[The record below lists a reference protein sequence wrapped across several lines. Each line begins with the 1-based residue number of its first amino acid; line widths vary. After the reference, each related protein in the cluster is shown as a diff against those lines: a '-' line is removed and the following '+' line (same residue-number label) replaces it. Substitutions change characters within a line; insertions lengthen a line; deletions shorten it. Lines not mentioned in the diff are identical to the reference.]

1 MDLSW
6 LTLRRLAGSLP
17 IVFALHVFEE
27 SRGFVQWFNERVEPD
42 LSWRTFVT
50 VTSVCFVITVLI
62 AASLAVLRDRAIGVV
77 AVTWVGF
84 LMLANGIVH
93 IAASILDA
101 AYVPGL
107 ATATLLYL
115 PLSLALFNA
124 ISLECRLPRA
134 TVIAVALAAGIPM
147 YLQGW
152 LVLFRGT
159 SLI

>member
-6 LTLRRLAGSLP
+6 VTLRGLARSLP

-27 SRGFVQWFNERVEPD
+27 SLGFVQWFNERVEPD

-62 AASLAVLRDRAIGVV
+62 AASLSVQRDRSIGVV
-77 AVTWVGF
+77 AVVWVGF
-84 LMLANGIVH
+84 LMFANGIVH
-93 IAASILDA
+93 IAASVLDG

-107 ATATLLYL
+107 ATAILLYL
-115 PLSLALFNA
+115 PVSLALFEA
-124 ISLECRLPRA
+124 ISFECKLPRSA
-134 TVIAVALAAGIPM
+134 VVTVALAAGIPM

-152 LVLFRGT
+152 LVLVRGT

>member
-1 MDLSW
+1 MGLPW
-6 LTLRRLAGSLP
+6 LTLRRLAWSLP
-17 IVFALHVFEE
+17 VVFALHVFEE
-27 SRGFVQWFNERVEPD
+27 SLGFVQWFNERVEPD

-50 VTSVCFVITVLI
+50 VTSVCFVVTVLI
-62 AASLAVLRDRAIGVV
+62 AASLSVLRDRAIGIV
-77 AVTWVGF
+77 AVAWVGF
-84 LMLANGIVH
+84 LLFANGIVH

-107 ATATLLYL
+107 VSAILFYL
-115 PLSLALFNA
+115 PASLALFNA
-124 ISLECRLPRA
+124 MSRECRLPRA
-134 TVIAVALAAGIPM
+134 AVIAVALAAGVPM

>member
-6 LTLRRLAGSLP
+6 VTLRGLARSLP

-27 SRGFVQWFNERVEPD
+27 SLGFLQWFNDRVEPD

-50 VTSVCFVITVLI
+50 VTSVCFVITVLV
-62 AASLAVLRDRAIGVV
+62 AAPLSASRDRAIGVV
-77 AVTWVGF
+77 AVAWVGF
-84 LMLANGIVH
+84 LMFANGIVH
-93 IAASILDA
+93 IAASIVDG

-107 ATATLLYL
+107 ATAILLYL
-115 PLSLALFNA
+115 PVSLALFEA
-124 ISLECRLPRA
+124 ISFECRLPRSA
-134 TVIAVALAAGIPM
+134 VIAIALVAGIPM

>member
-6 LTLRRLAGSLP
+6 VTLRGLARSLP

-27 SRGFVQWFNERVEPD
+27 SLGFVQWFNERVEPD

-62 AASLAVLRDRAIGVV
+62 AASLSVLRDRAIGVV
-77 AVTWVGF
+77 AVAWVGF
-84 LMLANGIVH
+84 LMFANGIVH
-93 IAASILDA
+93 IAASILDG

-107 ATATLLYL
+107 ATAIVLYL
-115 PLSLALFNA
+115 PVSLALFEA
-124 ISLECRLPRA
+124 ISFECKLPRSA
-134 TVIAVALAAGIPM
+134 VVTVALAAGIPM

>member
-6 LTLRRLAGSLP
+6 VTLRGLARSLP

-27 SRGFVQWFNERVEPD
+27 SLGFVQWFNERVEPD

-62 AASLAVLRDRAIGVV
+62 AASLSVLRDRAIGVAAV
-77 AVTWVGF
+77 AWVGF
-84 LMLANGIVH
+84 LMFANGIVH
-93 IAASILDA
+93 IAASILDG

-107 ATATLLYL
+107 ATAIVLYL
-115 PLSLALFNA
+115 PVSLALFEA
-124 ISLECRLPRA
+124 ISFGCKLPRSA
-134 TVIAVALAAGIPM
+134 VVTVALAAGIPM